1 MMFHDVVSRYLTMVS
16 KHEMRISNVTIS
28 FVFSFQCTVQPEHSR
43 EKSKNSAHPVPKAS
57 IKIAIAKDPVYGV
70 HLARTLE
77 KKVPRAS
84 MIVYP
89 FVDTVHTLLR
99 VWYPVW
105 NVLGTATQESHQW
118 VATKT
123 VRPVQQEPLPIS
135 QLHLVEIDAE
145 PNVLLACTL
154 IQDWLLVP
162 SVPKT
167 SSNLS
172 TELPLASSVR
182 PTCIR
187 MVQARLDEKSAN
199 LCSAPTVYANTVV
212 FACPWGMVF
221 SVSAQLA
228 SLEDD
233 VKLISTNVPPN
244 PVTMELLV

>member
-1 MMFHDVVSRYLTMVS
+1 MFHDVVSRYLTMVS

-84 MIVYP
+84 MIVYL
-89 FVDTVHTLLR
+89 FVDTEHTLLR

-105 NVLGTATQESHQW
+105 NVLGTVTQESHQW

-212 FACPWGMVF
+212 FACLWAMVF

-228 SLEDD
+228 SLEDG
-233 VKLISTNVPPN
+233 VKSISTNVPPN

>member
-1 MMFHDVVSRYLTMVS
+1 MFHDVVSRYLTMVS

-89 FVDTVHTLLR
+89 FVDTEHTLLR

-105 NVLGTATQESHQW
+105 NVLGTVTQESHQW

-145 PNVLLACTL
+145 PNVLLACTQT
-154 IQDWLLVP
+154 QDWLLVP

-212 FACPWGMVF
+212 FACLWAMVF

-228 SLEDD
+228 SLEDG
-233 VKLISTNVPPN
+233 VKSISTNVPPN

>member
-1 MMFHDVVSRYLTMVS
+1 MKSIKRDDFL
-16 KHEMRISNVTIS
+16 
-28 FVFSFQCTVQPEHSR
+28 FLFPFQCTVQPEHSR
-43 EKSKNSAHPVPKAS
+43 EKSKSSAHPVPKAS
-57 IKIAIAKDPVYGV
+57 IKIATVKDPVYGV

-77 KKVPRAS
+77 KKVPRIS

-99 VWYPVW
+99 VWSPVW
-105 NVLGTATQESHQW
+105 NVLGTATRESHQW

-123 VRPVQQEPLPIS
+123 VRPVQLEPSPIS

-145 PNVLLACTL
+145 PNVLLACTPTR
-154 IQDWLLVP
+154 DWLLVP
-162 SVPKT
+162 SVPRT

-172 TELPLASSVR
+172 TELPLASNAR

-199 LCSAPTVYANTVV
+199 LCSAPTVCANTVA

-221 SVSAQLA
+221 SVFAQLA
-228 SLEDD
+228 SLEGD
-233 VKLISTNVPPN
+233 VKSISTNVPPN
-244 PVTMELLV
+244 PVTMELFV

>member
-1 MMFHDVVSRYLTMVS
+1 MFHDVVSRYLTMVS

-84 MIVYP
+84 MIVYL
-89 FVDTVHTLLR
+89 FVDTEHTLLR

-105 NVLGTATQESHQW
+105 NVLGTVTQESHQW

-228 SLEDD
+228 SLEDG
-233 VKLISTNVPPN
+233 VKSISTNVPPN

>member
-1 MMFHDVVSRYLTMVS
+1 MFHDVVSRYLTMVS

-57 IKIAIAKDPVYGV
+57 IKIAIVKDPVYGV

-84 MIVYP
+84 MIVYL
-89 FVDTVHTLLR
+89 FVDTEHTLLR

-105 NVLGTATQESHQW
+105 NVLGTVTQESHQW

-228 SLEDD
+228 SLEDG
-233 VKLISTNVPPN
+233 VKSISTNVPPN

>member
-1 MMFHDVVSRYLTMVS
+1 MFHDVVSRYLTMVS

-84 MIVYP
+84 MIVYL
-89 FVDTVHTLLR
+89 FVDTEHILLR

-105 NVLGTATQESHQW
+105 NVLGTVTQESHQW

-172 TELPLASSVR
+172 MELPLASSVR

-228 SLEDD
+228 SLEDG
-233 VKLISTNVPPN
+233 VKSISTNVPPN

>member
-1 MMFHDVVSRYLTMVS
+1 MFHDVVSRYLTMVS

-228 SLEDD
+228 SLEDG
-233 VKLISTNVPPN
+233 VKSISTNVPPN

>member
-1 MMFHDVVSRYLTMVS
+1 MFHDVVSRYLTMVS

-84 MIVYP
+84 MIVYL
-89 FVDTVHTLLR
+89 FVDTEHTLLR

-212 FACPWGMVF
+212 FACLWAMVF

-228 SLEDD
+228 SLEDG
-233 VKLISTNVPPN
+233 VKSISTNVPPN

>member
-1 MMFHDVVSRYLTMVS
+1 MFHDVVSRYLTMVS

-84 MIVYP
+84 MIVYL
-89 FVDTVHTLLR
+89 FVDTEHTLLR

-187 MVQARLDEKSAN
+187 IVQARLDEKSAN

-212 FACPWGMVF
+212 FACLWGMVF

-228 SLEDD
+228 SLEDG
-233 VKLISTNVPPN
+233 VKSISTNVPPN

>member
-1 MMFHDVVSRYLTMVS
+1 MFHDVVSRYLTMVS

-84 MIVYP
+84 MIVYL
-89 FVDTVHTLLR
+89 FVDTEHTLLR

-105 NVLGTATQESHQW
+105 NVLGTVTQESHQW

-212 FACPWGMVF
+212 FACLWGMVF

-233 VKLISTNVPPN
+233 VKSISTNVLPN